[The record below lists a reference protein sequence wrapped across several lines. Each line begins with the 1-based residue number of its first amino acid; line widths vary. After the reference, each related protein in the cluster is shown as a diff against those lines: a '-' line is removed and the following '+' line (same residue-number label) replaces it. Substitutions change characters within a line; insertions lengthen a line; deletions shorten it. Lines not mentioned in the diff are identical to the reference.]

1 MKDLIVGRRVAS
13 MNASAMMNATY
24 GQEGYAASGSL
35 SLSCSLSLSQVY
47 LQYCTLQCIL
57 YSIPRVRVCLA
68 IRLAVLRGREILRG
82 FMAVG
87 IVKKKLRGSASTVGR
102 AIGCLVW

>member
-1 MKDLIVGRRVAS
+1 MQPVAL
-13 MNASAMMNATY
+13 
-24 GQEGYAASGSL
+24 SL
-35 SLSCSLSLSQVY
+35 SLALY
-47 LQYCTLQCIL
+47 LFLKCIYNTVQCIL

-87 IVKKKLRGSASTVGR
+87 IVKKNLRGSASPVGR

>member
-1 MKDLIVGRRVAS
+1 MQPVAL
-13 MNASAMMNATY
+13 
-24 GQEGYAASGSL
+24 SL
-35 SLSCSLSLSQVY
+35 SLALYLFLKCIYNTVHYSVY
-47 LQYCTLQCIL
+47 CIL